1 MQSAL
6 HLLSWATRDEGRGR
20 EGAVRAHKNTGEET
34 CHGAHFLSEQ
44 AARSRAAFQ
53 RNAGGTRPVALGST
67 GLSALDTS
75 ICEELHPDT
84 ESYSLL
90 A

>member
-6 HLLSWATRDEGRGR
+6 HLLSRATRDEGRGR
-20 EGAVRAHKNTGEET
+20 EGAVYAHKNTEVT
-34 CHGAHFLSEQ
+34 HHGARFLCEQ
-44 AARSRAAFQ
+44 AARSQAAFQ